1 MSTNASLP
9 TDPHL
14 PNLAEV
20 VDPRRAAEVFGELL
34 HKQGLV
40 VEGCIVDRV
49 KYRPRRNCTLS
60 YRLRLRDRH
69 DGRAFEQRVA
79 ARLCGD
85 DAIQR
90 ARRAAAEPVAPL
102 VASRAGPAL
111 QSIPRLGLLTWWWPN
126 DPKLV
131 ATHVLSDVERLHG
144 EVLPQ
149 VVSALSGGRGRLVGH
164 SIEIAQYVPEQRLTA
179 RVDLQWQCGAQAP
192 ESVRLYAK
200 STREPDGE
208 TCHAILRELQ
218 HSAACRDGRLRTP
231 KAVLWQPGAGLHW
244 QEGLA
249 GVSLRDVP
257 PQRTFISARQLGAQ
271 VAALH
276 ATPVSLARE
285 LTASMLHQ
293 RLADVLAVLT
303 DALPDSQTELQHL
316 AARLAA
322 GLQTLP
328 FDRPAT
334 LHGDLHPLNILVDG
348 CGPALIDLD
357 NVVRGPAELELG
369 AWVAEGLYRA
379 LLDDADPL
387 RDQSAWQALLDGYAD
402 AGGARFELPGLGW
415 AIAWNLLTQRVWRC
429 VVNLKPGRF
438 ERVGALIALA
448 SDLAFQRQAE
458 VV

>member
-1 MSTNASLP
+1 M
-9 TDPHL
+9 
-14 PNLAEV
+14 
-20 VDPRRAAEVFGELL
+20 
-34 HKQGLV
+34 
-40 VEGCIVDRV
+40 
-49 KYRPRRNCTLS
+49 
-60 YRLRLRDRH
+60 
-69 DGRAFEQRVA
+69 
-79 ARLCGD
+79 
-85 DAIQR
+85 
-90 ARRAAAEPVAPL
+90 
-102 VASRAGPAL
+102 
-111 QSIPRLGLLTWWWPN
+111 
-126 DPKLV
+126 
-131 ATHVLSDVERLHG
+131 
-144 EVLPQ
+144 
-149 VVSALSGGRGRLVGH
+149 
-164 SIEIAQYVPEQRLTA
+164 
-179 RVDLQWQCGAQAP
+179 
-192 ESVRLYAK
+192 
-200 STREPDGE
+200 
-208 TCHAILRELQ
+208 
-218 HSAACRDGRLRTP
+218 
-231 KAVLWQPGAGLHW
+231 
-244 QEGLA
+244 
-249 GVSLRDVP
+249 SLRDVP

-285 LTASMLHQ
+285 LTPSMLHQ

-303 DALPDSQTELQHL
+303 DALPGSQTGLQHL

-322 GLQTLP
+322 GLQALP